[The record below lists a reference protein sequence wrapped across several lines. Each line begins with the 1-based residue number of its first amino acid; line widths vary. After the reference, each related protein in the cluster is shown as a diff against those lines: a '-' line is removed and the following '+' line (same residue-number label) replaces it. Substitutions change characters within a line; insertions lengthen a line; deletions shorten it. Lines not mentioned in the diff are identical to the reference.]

1 MPHHQPGILAGAV
14 GGEIG
19 VGHIHPYPL
28 IFRQIAQPF
37 GDQRALLN
45 DVLNQR
51 FGLRLTRHHFADQ
64 ANAVLQPQRI
74 GPILIAQLRIHFTR
88 LIGRLAAQRDSHH
101 RNARPFDLRNHL
113 RRRIVGHEH
122 HLRMQA

>member
-19 VGHIHPYPL
+19 VGHIHSHPP

-45 DVLNQR
+45 DVLNQG

-74 GPILIAQLRIHFTR
+74 GPIFIA
-88 LIGRLAAQRDSHH
+88 
-101 RNARPFDLRNHL
+101 
-113 RRRIVGHEH
+113 
-122 HLRMQA
+122 